1 MTIDL
6 LYPKGEGFADPQET
20 AGAPA
25 GQLGPA
31 IGLQM
36 EGTAKEWQGLV
47 SVLEREFPGLSQPVK
62 EYDLLCY
69 SPGRDRFLS
78 PMNAHDI
85 WGARIGE
92 SKYYCKVLQGSK
104 VLDLDKIKKAV
115 ANRRYYNVTRFL
127 CRIVL

>member
-1 MTIDL
+1 MQIDL
-6 LYPKGEGFADPQET
+6 LFPRGDGFTDPRNATPEEKEQ
-20 AGAPA
+20 A
-25 GQLGPA
+25 A
-31 IGLQM
+31 IGLQV
-36 EGTAKEWQGLV
+36 EGTAKEWQDLI
-47 SVLEREFPGLSQPVK
+47 SILERKAPGLSQPVK

-69 SPGRDRFLS
+69 SPGRDRYLS

>member
-1 MTIDL
+1 MQIDL
-6 LYPKGEGFADPQET
+6 LFPRGDGFADPLNAT
-20 AGAPA
+20 PA
-25 GQLGPA
+25 EKEQAA
-31 IGLQM
+31 IGLQV

-69 SPGRDRFLS
+69 SPGRDRFF

-104 VLDLDKIKKAV
+104 VLRLDRIKKAV